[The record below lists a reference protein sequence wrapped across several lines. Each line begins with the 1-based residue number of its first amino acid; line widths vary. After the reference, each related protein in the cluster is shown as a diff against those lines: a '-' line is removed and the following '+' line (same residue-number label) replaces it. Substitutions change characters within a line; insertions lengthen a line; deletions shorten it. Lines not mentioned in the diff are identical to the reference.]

1 MAEIQPVKYAEPVAS
16 IPALPLKA
24 QVITK
29 SDSTT
34 YSEPITLEVQTA
46 GDLVV
51 MPFYGAFDGT
61 ETAITIPA
69 AVAVAGYRPPFRV
82 KQVLST
88 GTTATVIGIF

>member
-1 MAEIQPVKYAEPVAS
+1 MATISPVKYGEPVAQV
-16 IPALPLKA
+16 PALPLKA
-24 QVITK
+24 QTITT
-29 SDSTT
+29 SDTNT

-51 MPFYGAFDGT
+51 VPFYGAFDGT

-82 KQVLST
+82 KMVKST